1 MRTLRLSLTGTIIL
15 VLLGTLSAVAMAQ
28 SEAYNAVRVTPVTG
42 TVIDSVWDE
51 SRLEFTSERGVESGR
66 GMLITETY
74 EWSDPRLPA
83 VKRSIFNFNS
93 YASEEDGRGIM
104 GQTTMRMEDSV
115 GAWTGGAM
123 TMQYMDGRGVGWDT
137 YFGEGAY
144 EGLVAVLQCT
154 SEGCEG
160 QIFEGERPP
169 MPDPVEPS
177 AE

>member
-1 MRTLRLSLTGTIIL
+1 MRTLRLAMVGAASLML
-15 VLLGTLSAVAMAQ
+15 VGSLGAAAQ
-28 SEAYNAVRVTPVTG
+28 SEADEAVLVTPVTG
-42 TVIDSVWDE
+42 TVIDAVWDE
-51 SRLEFTSERGVESGR
+51 SQTEFTIEGGVYYGR

-83 VKRSIFNFNS
+83 VKHSIMNFNS
-93 YASEEDGRGIM
+93 YPGEGDGRGIM

-123 TMQYMDGRGVGWDT
+123 TMQYVDERGVGWDT

-154 SEGCEG
+154 SERCEG

-169 MPDPVEPS
+169 MPDPVEPP

>member
-1 MRTLRLSLTGTIIL
+1 MRTLRLAIVGAASL
-15 VLLGTLSAVAMAQ
+15 VLAGSLGAAAQ
-28 SEAYNAVRVTPVTG
+28 SEADEGVHVTPVTG
-42 TVIDSVWDE
+42 TVIDSVWDD
-51 SRLEFTSERGVESGR
+51 SQMEFTTEDGVNYGR

-83 VKRSIFNFNS
+83 VKHSVMNFNS
-93 YASEEDGRGIM
+93 YAGEGDGRGIM
-104 GQTTMRMEDSV
+104 GQTSTRLEDSV
-115 GAWTGGAM
+115 GAWTGGAV
-123 TMQYMDGRGVGWDT
+123 TMQYVDGRGVGWDT

-160 QIFEGERPP
+160 QIFQGERPP

>member
-1 MRTLRLSLTGTIIL
+1 MRTLRLAMVGAVSLML
-15 VLLGTLSAVAMAQ
+15 VGNLGAAAQ
-28 SEAYNAVRVTPVTG
+28 SEADEAMAVTHVTG

-51 SRLEFTSERGVESGR
+51 SQLEFTSEGGVEYGR

-83 VKRSIFNFNS
+83 VKHSVMNFNT
-93 YASEEDGRGIM
+93 YAGERGQRGIM
-104 GQTTMRMEDSV
+104 GQTTARLDGPD

-123 TMQYMDGRGVGWDT
+123 TMQYVDGPGVGWDT

-160 QIFEGERPP
+160 QIFEGKRPP
-169 MPDPVEPS
+169 MPDPVEPP

>member
-1 MRTLRLSLTGTIIL
+1 MRALRLATVGAVSLMLAGS
-15 VLLGTLSAVAMAQ
+15 LGAAAQ
-28 SEAYNAVRVTPVTG
+28 SEANEAVLVTPVTG
-42 TVIDSVWDE
+42 TVIDSVWDD
-51 SRLEFTSERGVESGR
+51 SQMEFTSEGGVNYGR

-83 VKRSIFNFNS
+83 VKQSIMNFNS
-93 YASEEDGRGIM
+93 YAGEGDGRGLM
-104 GQTTMRMEDSV
+104 GQTAMRMEDSV

-123 TMQYMDGRGVGWDT
+123 TMQYVDGRGVGWDT

-169 MPDPVEPS
+169 MPDPVEPP

>member
-1 MRTLRLSLTGTIIL
+1 MRALRLAMVGAVSLML
-15 VLLGTLSAVAMAQ
+15 VGSLGAAAQ
-28 SEAYNAVRVTPVTG
+28 SEAVEPCHPRHG
-42 TVIDSVWDE
+42 HRSVWDD
-51 SRLEFTSERGVESGR
+51 SQMEFTSEGDVNYGR

-83 VKRSIFNFNS
+83 VKHSIMNFNS
-93 YASEEDGRGIM
+93 YAGEGGDRGIM
-104 GQTTMRMEDSV
+104 GQTTIRLEGPD
-115 GAWTGGAM
+115 GAWTGGAT
-123 TMQYMDGRGVGWDT
+123 TMQYVDGRGVGWDT

-160 QIFEGERPP
+160 QDLRRRATPL
-169 MPDPVEPS
+169 PDPVEPS

>member
-1 MRTLRLSLTGTIIL
+1 MRTLRLAMVGAVSLMLAGSLGAAAQPEADET
-15 VLLGTLSAVAMAQ
+15 VL
-28 SEAYNAVRVTPVTG
+28 VTPVTG
-42 TVIDSVWDE
+42 TVVEAVWDD
-51 SRLEFTSERGVESGR
+51 SQMEFTSEGGVNYGR

-83 VKRSIFNFNS
+83 VKTTIFNFNS
-93 YASEEDGRGIM
+93 YPGEGDGRGVM

-123 TMQYMDGRGVGWDT
+123 TMQYVDGRGVGWDT

-169 MPDPVEPS
+169 MPDPFEPTVE
-177 AE
+177 

>member
-1 MRTLRLSLTGTIIL
+1 MRTLRLAMVGAVSLMFVGS
-15 VLLGTLSAVAMAQ
+15 LGAAAQ
-28 SEAYNAVRVTPVTG
+28 SEADEVVRVTPVTG
-42 TVIDSVWDE
+42 TVIDSVWDD
-51 SRLEFTSERGVESGR
+51 SQMEFTSEDGVNSGR

-83 VKRSIFNFNS
+83 VKQSILNFNS
-93 YASEEDGRGIM
+93 YAGEGGDRGIM
-104 GQTTMRMEDSV
+104 GQTTIRLEGPD
-115 GAWTGGAM
+115 GAWTGGAT
-123 TMQYMDGRGVGWDT
+123 TMQYVDGRGVGWDT

-169 MPDPVEPS
+169 MPDPVEPP

>member
-1 MRTLRLSLTGTIIL
+1 MRTLRLAIVGAVGLVFVGT
-15 VLLGTLSAVAMAQ
+15 VGAAAQ
-28 SEAYNAVRVTPVTG
+28 SEAGETAAVTPVTG
-42 TVIDSVWDE
+42 TVVEAVWDD
-51 SRLEFTSERGVESGR
+51 SQMEFTSEDGVNYGR

-74 EWSDPRLPA
+74 EWSDPRLRA
-83 VKRSIFNFNS
+83 VKRSVLNFNS
-93 YASEEDGRGIM
+93 YAGEGNGRGIM
-104 GQTTMRMEDSV
+104 GQTTTRLEDSV
-115 GAWTGGAM
+115 GAWTGGAL
-123 TMQYMDGRGVGWDT
+123 TMQYVDGRGVGWDT

-169 MPDPVEPS
+169 MPDPVEPA